1 MKTLIQIIIVG
12 MFGVELCSPFFI
24 GYMDNKA
31 KRAKVS
37 NDYFNT
43 RNKKQQMA
51 QGKLTK
57 QTKNWKNIDYTGEV
71 YADSKS
77 LQIKE

>member
-31 KRAKVS
+31 KRMKAS
-37 NDYFNT
+37 NAYFNA
-43 RNKKQQMA
+43 RNKKVQVA
-51 QGKLTK
+51 QKPSHETG
-57 QTKNWKNIDYTGEV
+57 NWKNIDYSGES

-77 LQIKE
+77 LHIKE